1 MENDSE
7 KSPNLLSLSI
17 DGLFKEAQ
25 DAVEKRDEA
34 RLNDI
39 EKSVKRFLCR
49 KITRHQL
56 EEFDQFNKHMVNF
69 LTWFEWGGEPKWDKA
84 VPIANKWKTILE
96 LSQLIS
102 RTGSSRKAY
111 QELKRSSYGE
121 RLVARLYDKGFMRP
135 IEIQEYLK
143 MGTIQ
148 QVSKLLSGYEK
159 NGIIVREI
167 VGKNVWVSLGV
178 QGMRVYNEYIE
189 PRLTNMS
196 LLTIVA
202 FKMYDRN
209 DSQKAKEILEAEREK
224 NPKNP
229 LVLCLL
235 GLINLEEGNLYEAG
249 MLISESAQ
257 TIFDKINIFLF
268 FFVLEKME
276 RLDLLKNGIWK
287 MNTQK
292 DEISNQIRPSLRFL
306 GMLNEYMG
314 DTSRANQYYEY
325 STKEA

>member
-25 DAVEKRDEA
+25 NAVKKRDEA

-39 EKSVKRFLCR
+39 EKLVKRFFCQ

-56 EEFDQFNKHMVNF
+56 EKFDLFNKHMVNF
-69 LTWFEWGGEPKWDKA
+69 LTWFEWGGEPKWEKA

-96 LSQLIS
+96 LSQFIS
-102 RTGSSRKAY
+102 RTGSPRKAY

-121 RLVARLYDKGFMRP
+121 RLVALLYDRNFMRP
-135 IEIQEYLK
+135 SEIQESLK
-143 MGTIQ
+143 IGTIQ
-148 QVSKLLSGYEK
+148 QVSKYLSGYEK
-159 NGIIVREI
+159 SGIIVREI

-189 PRLTNMS
+189 PRLTNMR

-209 DSQKAKEILEAEREK
+209 DSQKAIEMLEREK
-224 NPKNP
+224 EKTPKNP

-235 GLINLEEGNLYEAG
+235 GLIKLEEGNLPEAG
-249 MLISESAQ
+249 KLIAEAAQ
-257 TIFDKINIFLF
+257 TIFEKINIFLF

-292 DEISNQIRPSLRFL
+292 DEISEQIRPSLRFL

-314 DTSRANQYYEY
+314 KNSRAKQYYEY
-325 STKEA
+325 SKKEV